1 MKDILQDKLKRLSED
16 TLIIEAIMA
25 LINERIEK
33 EKPEIGKTDN
43 DKVLG
48 EKFRAYE
55 NAKNM
60 LNGILQDIEIYD
72 INKTNSK
79 EFNKSR

>member
-16 TLIIEAIMA
+16 TLMIEAIMA

-79 EFNKSR
+79 EFNKER

>member
-1 MKDILQDKLKRLSED
+1 MKELLKDKLKRLAED
-16 TLIIEAIMA
+16 PVMIEAIEALIIE
-25 LINERIEK
+25 NIEK
-33 EKPEIGKTDN
+33 NKPDIEQTN
-43 DKVLG
+43 SDKILG

-55 NAKNM
+55 NAKKM
-60 LNGILQDIEIYD
+60 MKGVITDIGSYN

>member
-16 TLIIEAIMA
+16 TLMIEAIMA